1 MYEKSNV
8 IEQTFVTEI
17 NKLMSVYG
25 SISFF
30 NKKSINENVQLVSLN
45 NRLKFTVLKDTIK
58 NTLDFQ
64 LTKIDENLP
73 KLNDKK
79 KHHFSLTEV
88 GK

>member
-1 MYEKSNV
+1 MYEKSDV
-8 IEQTFVTEI
+8 IEQTFVTEV

-30 NKKSINENVQLVSLN
+30 NKKSVNENVQLVSLN

-64 LTKIDENLP
+64 LTKIDGNLP

-79 KHHFSLTEV
+79 NITFH
-88 GK
+88 

>member
-64 LTKIDENLP
+64 LTKIDGNLP
-73 KLNDKK
+73 KLND
-79 KHHFSLTEV
+79 
-88 GK
+88 